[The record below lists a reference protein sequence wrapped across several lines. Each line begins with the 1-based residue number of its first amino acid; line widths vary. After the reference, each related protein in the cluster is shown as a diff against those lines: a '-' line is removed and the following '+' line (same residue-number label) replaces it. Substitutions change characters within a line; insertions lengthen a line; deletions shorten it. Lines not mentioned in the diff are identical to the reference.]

1 MKIDPGIQKTSGQ
14 DPNKTQRIEKGKES
28 AGNKTSGS
36 LNVKT
41 DKVTISEQA
50 RSLQRTDSELKTLQ
64 KDIDAQSQVRQD
76 KVELAK
82 SRLASGNLINDEVVE
97 KTAEAILKSGALSD
111 LVNIEQPL
119 LRTMLAEADDFEAG
133 EEKLAQIK
141 ERIQSGYYNS
151 PEVAED
157 IAEKMIE
164 DLLD

>member
-14 DPNKTQRIEKGKES
+14 DPNKTPRIDKGKES
-28 AGNKTSGS
+28 AGKKPSDS

-50 RSLQRTDSELKTLQ
+50 RALQRTDSELKTLK
-64 KDIDAQSQVRQD
+64 KDLDTQSQIRQD
-76 KVELAK
+76 KVELARSK
-82 SRLASGNLINDEVVE
+82 LASGNLITDEVVE
-97 KTAEAILKSGALSD
+97 KTAEAILKSGALAD
-111 LVNIEQPL
+111 LINIEQPL
-119 LRTMLAEADDFEAG
+119 VKAMLAEAGDFEAG

>member
-1 MKIDPGIQKTSGQ
+1 M
-14 DPNKTQRIEKGKES
+14 
-28 AGNKTSGS
+28 
-36 LNVKT
+36 
-41 DKVTISEQA
+41 
-50 RSLQRTDSELKTLQ
+50 
-64 KDIDAQSQVRQD
+64 
-76 KVELAK
+76 
-82 SRLASGNLINDEVVE
+82 E

-111 LVNIEQPL
+111 LINVEQPL
-119 LRTMLAEADDFEAG
+119 VRAMLAEAGDFEAG